1 MPHTKPWYRS
11 KTVWGSLI
19 AILAA
24 VLGIW
29 DVRIDADEQARLV
42 ELIVQATGALGG
54 LVALVGRF
62 RATRRIA

>member
-1 MPHTKPWYRS
+1 MPIKPWYLS
-11 KTVWGSLI
+11 KTVWGSVI

-24 VLGIW
+24 MAGMF
-29 DVRIDADEQARLV
+29 DVDLSTEDHARAV
-42 ELIVQATGALGG
+42 ELIVQAVGALGG

>member
-1 MPHTKPWYRS
+1 MSQTKPWYRS
-11 KTVWGSLI
+11 KTVWGSVI

-24 VLGIW
+24 ILGVW
-29 DVRIDADEQARLV
+29 DVRIDADDQARLV

-54 LVALVGRF
+54 LVALFGRF

>member
-1 MPHTKPWYRS
+1 MPLKPWYLS

-24 VLGIW
+24 LAGLF
-29 DVRIDADEQARLV
+29 DIDLSPADQARAVDLV
-42 ELIVQATGALGG
+42 VQAIGALGG

-62 RATRRIA
+62 RATHQIA

>member
-1 MPHTKPWYRS
+1 MPLKPWYLS

-24 VLGIW
+24 LAGLF
-29 DVRIDADEQARLV
+29 DVELTPDDQARAVDLV
-42 ELIVQATGALGG
+42 VQALGALGG

-62 RATRRIA
+62 FATHRIS

>member
-29 DVRIDADEQARLV
+29 DVRIDADDQARLV

>member
-1 MPHTKPWYRS
+1 MPLKPWYLS
-11 KTVWGSLI
+11 KTVWGSVV

-24 VLGIW
+24 LAGLF
-29 DVRIDADEQARLV
+29 DVDLDAAAQAHAV
-42 ELIVQATGALGG
+42 EMIVQAIGALGG

>member
-1 MPHTKPWYRS
+1 MPLKPWYLS

-24 VLGIW
+24 VAGLF
-29 DVRIDADEQARLV
+29 DVDLTPDDQRRAVDML
-42 ELIVQATGALGG
+42 VQAIGALGG

-62 RATRRIA
+62 SATHRLA